1 MESTEIRYN
10 LRRSQKPA
18 REWNED
24 ERDAVVEAVFDGM
37 SEGKTLSDTVAD
49 YNVTAGTVRRWIT
62 RDESVFWEYMAA
74 RMLMAQS
81 LAEEALQVARGTS
94 NHSASSDKLKIDT
107 LQWAATKMNPR
118 EFGDKQLIQQEGK
131 QTLEIKVVEE
141 EPIKQIGV
149 AAVKSLSSGSG
160 R

>member
-1 MESTEIRYN
+1 MDSTKIRFE
-10 LRRSQKPA
+10 LRRSAKPA
-18 REWNED
+18 REWTED

-37 SEGKTLSDTVAD
+37 SEGKTLSETVAD

-62 RDESVFWEYMAA
+62 RDEGLFWEYMAA

-94 NHSASSDKLKIDT
+94 NHSVASDKLKIDT

-149 AAVKSLSSGSG
+149 AAVKSLASVSGS
-160 R
+160 

>member
-1 MESTEIRYN
+1 MSTTEIRYG
-10 LRRSQKPA
+10 LRRSAKPA
-18 REWNED
+18 RDWTEE

-62 RDESVFWEYMAA
+62 RDEGLFWEYMAA

-81 LAEEALQVARGTS
+81 LAEEALQVARETS
-94 NHSASSDKLKIDT
+94 NQTVSSDKLRIDT

-118 EFGDKQLIQQEGK
+118 EFGDKQLVQNEGT
-131 QTLEIKVVEE
+131 QTIEIKVVEE

-149 AAVKSLSSGSG
+149 AAVKSLTSGSG

>member
-1 MESTEIRYN
+1 LETTEIRYR
-10 LRRSQKPA
+10 LRREKKPA
-18 REWNED
+18 REWTDE

-37 SEGKTLSDTVAD
+37 SEGKTLSETVQD

-62 RDESVFWEYMAA
+62 KDETLFWEYMAA

-94 NHSASSDKLKIDT
+94 NTSVTSDKLKIDT

-118 EFGDKQLIQQEGK
+118 EFGDKQIVQNEGT
-131 QTLEIKVVEE
+131 QTVEIKVVEE
-141 EPIKQIGV
+141 EPVKTIHAG
-149 AAVKSLSSGSG
+149 AAKLLSGG
-160 R
+160 A